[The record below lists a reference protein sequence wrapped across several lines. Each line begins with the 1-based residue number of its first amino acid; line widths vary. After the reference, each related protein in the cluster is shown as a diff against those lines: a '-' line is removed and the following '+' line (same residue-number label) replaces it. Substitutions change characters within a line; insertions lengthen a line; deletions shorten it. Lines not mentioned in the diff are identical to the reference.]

1 MCPFVAQTSD
11 PYVAMPTGPFASS
24 LGVGRAEP
32 EWAAK
37 NKVTEVVGNDPIAA
51 SGETSEAPLK
61 LGAEVMSGD
70 LSTAPKK
77 VDLLIAHY
85 PQKRPGKRETINVV
99 DTLGRSHSFRPGG
112 FLNVLAFSLD
122 GLDEAHLRSLH
133 MLPWFDAW
141 QRSITEDDGDYQ
153 RERARLAP
161 EATRWAVE
169 YESLLPRPAR
179 CGSS

>member
-1 MCPFVAQTSD
+1 MCPLGVAQTSD

-24 LGVGRAEP
+24 VGVGRAEP

-77 VDLLIAHY
+77 VDLLIVGA
-85 PQKRPGKRETINVV
+85 
-99 DTLGRSHSFRPGG
+99 
-112 FLNVLAFSLD
+112 
-122 GLDEAHLRSLH
+122 GLSVR
-133 MLPWFDAW
+133 
-141 QRSITEDDGDYQ
+141 
-153 RERARLAP
+153 
-161 EATRWAVE
+161 
-169 YESLLPRPAR
+169 
-179 CGSS
+179 